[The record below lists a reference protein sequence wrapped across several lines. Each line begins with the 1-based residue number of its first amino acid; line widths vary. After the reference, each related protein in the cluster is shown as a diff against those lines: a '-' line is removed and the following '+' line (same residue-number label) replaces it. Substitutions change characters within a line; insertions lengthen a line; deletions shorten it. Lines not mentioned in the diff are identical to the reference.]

1 MAPRKPK
8 PQLNPTWGKML
19 TREQLLALLD
29 RIDQKKKEREM
40 SKISDTLK
48 RALEKKQGKT
58 HLEGD
63 ATATTDKK
71 VKKAV
76 PVITGRPMKKAA
88 GRGR

>member
-1 MAPRKPK
+1 MTKF
-8 PQLNPTWGKML
+8 
-19 TREQLLALLD
+19 
-29 RIDQKKKEREM
+29 
-40 SKISDTLK
+40 SDTIK
-48 RALEKKQGKT
+48 QALAKKQGQQ
-58 HLEGD
+58 HLESD